1 MALNNISLKI
11 FILNSP
17 YITVNFLGVVEQL
30 ASRVTIRQTNLG
42 IQHGTLT
49 GRHFLF

>member
-1 MALNNISLKI
+1 MALNNIFLKN

-17 YITVNFLGVVEQL
+17 YITVSFQGVMVQL
-30 ASRVTIRQTNLG
+30 APRVTIRQTNLG
-42 IQHGTLT
+42 IQRRTLT